1 MWMNKFH
8 TSIKMLTLRD
18 LETYLMV
25 KDYMEEKDI
34 NIEELIE
41 SMDCKKV
48 PIAVTCD
55 GVIKKFY
62 SLAFAARYMG
72 VSLPTVYYAY
82 SKKSDTIVRRKGGP
96 KEGREVLE
104 HIRICLMEREFTH
117 WE

>member
-1 MWMNKFH
+1 MRWRGINKFY

-25 KDYMEEKDI
+25 KDYMEE
-34 NIEELIE
+34 NNTNMEEMLE
-41 SMDCKKV
+41 SMSCKKV

-72 VSLPTVYYAY
+72 VSLPTVYYAH
-82 SKKSDTIVRRKGGP
+82 SKKSDTIVRRKDGS
-96 KEGREVLE
+96 KVSY
-104 HIRICLMEREFTH
+104 ID
-117 WE
+117 